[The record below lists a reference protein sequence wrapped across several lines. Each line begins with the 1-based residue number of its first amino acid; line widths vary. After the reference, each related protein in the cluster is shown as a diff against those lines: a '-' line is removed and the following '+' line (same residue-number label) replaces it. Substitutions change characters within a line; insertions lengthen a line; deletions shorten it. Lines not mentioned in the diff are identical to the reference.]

1 MSFIDLMSSNIWTEA
16 DITRRTEAMIRSKF
30 SVEQELIINRKLQ
43 GAALGQYILS
53 DAEKQEIAE
62 FQADV
67 FEAQQAGDK
76 ARADMILLNEIL
88 QVEPAYQRL
97 QKKVIEPILD
107 ESEQIINQ
115 EEIDRDIE
123 ERARAEETLVG
134 VSEEARDWLVKRN
147 PVVEEAIEEVIQESS
162 DRESD

>member
-1 MSFIDLMSSNIWTEA
+1 MSFIDLMSSNIWTDA
-16 DITRRTEAMIRSKF
+16 DIIRRTEAMIRSKF

-53 DAEKQEIAE
+53 DVEKQEIAE
-62 FQADV
+62 FQSLV

-76 ARADMILLNEIL
+76 ARADMFLLNEIFR
-88 QVEPAYQRL
+88 VEPAYQRL

-123 ERARAEETLVG
+123 ERVRAEETLVG
-134 VSEEARDWLVKRN
+134 VSEEVRDWVVKRN